1 MNLKSYKAVVKG
13 SAYTAS
19 SPDDFHYIRDALFC
33 IDHHGY
39 IFDIYMPEH
48 EKYSVIINIA
58 RSEGYLYELKGGQYL
73 LPGFIDLH
81 IHAPQWPNLGKAL
94 DRPLEQWLQQYTF
107 PLEARYA
114 DLDFARKTYY
124 HLVRTLLSHGTTT
137 AVYFATVHR
146 ESSLELGKICLELG
160 QRALIGKVAM
170 DDVNNC
176 PDYYRDC
183 SAEHAISETRRFIR
197 ELQALPGNEKGNV
210 LPVITPR
217 FIPCCSDELL
227 SGLGKIAKD
236 TGCHI
241 QTHCSESD
249 WEHNFVIKQY
259 GVTDSQ
265 ALYNYG
271 LMTRKTILAHCNHI
285 SDDDISLIGSVSAGI
300 AHCPLSN
307 FYFANS
313 VFPLRQVLNKNI
325 NVGLGSD
332 ISAGHSPSIFEAC
345 RHAITASKALNDGVN
360 SQLSSE
366 VRGYSGSSVSFREA
380 FWLAT
385 GGGGKVLDLPI
396 GQLREGYLFDAMVI
410 DTNRHNSD
418 IIIYDDD
425 TTEDVLQKL
434 IYNTQRHNI
443 CKVWVNGENISKNI
457 NK

>member
-1 MNLKSYKAVVKG
+1 MNQKSYKAVVKG

-39 IFDIYMPEH
+39 ISDIYMPEH

-217 FIPCCSDELL
+217 FIPCSSDELL

-410 DTNRHNSD
+410 DTNSHNSD

>member
-1 MNLKSYKAVVKG
+1 MNLNHYKVVVKG

-19 SPDDFHYIRDALFC
+19 SPDDFHYMRDAIFC
-33 IDHHGY
+33 VDHHGY
-39 IFDIYMPEH
+39 ISDIYMPQH
-48 EKYSVIINIA
+48 GKYSTVINIA
-58 RSEGYLYELKGGQYL
+58 RSEGYLYELKRGQYII
-73 LPGFIDLH
+73 PGFIDLH

-114 DLDFARKTYY
+114 DLDFAQKTYN
-124 HLVRTLLSHGTTT
+124 HLVSTLLSHGTTT

-197 ELQALPGNEKGNV
+197 ELLALPGNEKGNI

-227 SGLGKIAKD
+227 SGLGKIAKE

-249 WEHNFVIKQY
+249 WEHNFVIERY

-271 LMTRKTILAHCNHI
+271 LMTSKTILAHCNHI
-285 SDDDISLIGSVSAGI
+285 SDDDMSIIESVSAGI

-325 NVGLGSD
+325 NIGLGSD

-366 VRGYSGSSVSFREA
+366 VRGYTGSSVSFREA

-396 GQLREGYLFDAMVI
+396 GQLRKGYFFDAMVI
-410 DTNRHNSD
+410 DTNGPDSD

-425 TTEDVLQKL
+425 TTEDILQKL
-434 IYNTQRHNI
+434 IYNTQRNNI
-443 CKVWVNGENISKNI
+443 CKVWVNGENVLKKN
-457 NK
+457 K

>member
-1 MNLKSYKAVVKG
+1 MSINHFKVVVKG
-13 SAYTAS
+13 QAYSAS
-19 SPDDFHYIRDALFC
+19 SPDNINYMNDALFC
-33 IDHHGY
+33 IDQNGY
-39 IFDIYMPEH
+39 ISDIYMPQH
-48 EKYSVIINIA
+48 SKYSEIMGIA
-58 RSEGYLYELKGGQYL
+58 HAKGYLHELHSGQYI

-107 PLEARYA
+107 PLEARYK
-114 DLDFARKTYY
+114 DLDYAQKIYH
-124 HLVRTLLSHGTTT
+124 HLVKTLLTHGTTT

-146 ESSLELGKICLELG
+146 EPSLELGKICLELG

-170 DDVNNC
+170 DDVDNC
-176 PDYYRDC
+176 PSYYRDC
-183 SAEHAISETRRFIR
+183 SAEHGISETRRFIR
-197 ELQALPGNEKGNV
+197 ELLELPGNEKGRV

-227 SGLGKIAKD
+227 SGLGELAQE

-249 WEHNFVIKQY
+249 WEHNYVIERY
-259 GVTDSQ
+259 GVTDCQ
-265 ALYNYG
+265 ALYNHG
-271 LMTRKTILAHCNHI
+271 LMTHKTILAHCNHI
-285 SDDDISLIGSVSAGI
+285 NDGDISLIKSVSAGI

-313 VFPLRQVLNKNI
+313 VFPLRQSLNKNLNI
-325 NVGLGSD
+325 GLGSD
-332 ISAGHSPSIFEAC
+332 ISAGHSPSVFEAC

-360 SQLSSE
+360 SQLPPE
-366 VRGYSGSSVSFREA
+366 LRGCPESSVSFREA

-410 DTNRHNSD
+410 DTTGDESD
-418 IIIYDDD
+418 INIRDDD
-425 TTEDVLQKL
+425 TTDDILQKL
-434 IYNTQRHNI
+434 IYTTHRNNI
-443 CKVWVNGENISKNI
+443 CEVWVNGDKVS
-457 NK
+457 